1 MKSFVGSKIIEVF
14 KTNMDGTFINQDYI
28 DMKQEK
34 LKDMDDRQALD
45 WADVNLDQKNFM
57 CLLEKLFPLKM
68 ESIDD

>member
-1 MKSFVGSKIIEVF
+1 MKSFVGTKIIEVF

-28 DMKQEK
+28 DMKQET
-34 LKDMDDRQALD
+34 LKEMDDRQALD

-57 CLLEKLFPLKM
+57 SLLEKLFPVKM